1 MPTVNPP
8 DGSLGG
14 FRHRGRRFMP
24 TLYAIASSAAMAPH
38 ILLREIGA
46 PFDLV
51 LLDRD
56 KAEHKQPGYL
66 ALNPHGRVPTLVD
79 GELVLY
85 EAAAIC
91 LHLADVNPG
100 AGLAPPVGAPERAE
114 FYKWLVYLT
123 NTVQADMMLY
133 FYPERF
139 AEGAAAQA
147 SVKAM
152 AESRL
157 NGQFDG
163 LDRALAG
170 WDWMLAGGY
179 SALDPYV
186 FMLCRWTRFMTRPAR
201 ALPNL
206 GPYLARVLERP
217 AVRAA
222 FAAEGLSDPYY

>member
-1 MPTVNPP
+1 
-8 DGSLGG
+8 
-14 FRHRGRRFMP
+14 MP

-56 KAEHKQPGYL
+56 KGEHKQPAYL
-66 ALNPHGRVPTLVD
+66 ALNPHGRAPTLVD
-79 GELVLY
+79 GALVLY

-91 LHLADVNPG
+91 LHLADANPG
-100 AGLAPPVGAPERAE
+100 AGLVPPVGAPERSE
-114 FYKWLVYLT
+114 LYKWLIYLT

-157 NGQFDG
+157 SDQFDG

-170 WDWMLAGGY
+170 RDWMLASGY
-179 SALDPYV
+179 SALDPYL
-186 FMLCRWTRFMTRPAR
+186 FMLCRWTRFMACPAR
-201 ALPNL
+201 ERANL
-206 GPYLARVLERP
+206 GPYLARVLARP